1 MASGPKPPKV
11 FVSYSHDT
19 EEHKRWA
26 LALAT
31 RLANNGVDVIF
42 DQWDLGPGHDLTAFM
57 NEAVSTS
64 DRVLLICSEKYVAK
78 VDAGKGG
85 AGYEGMI
92 VHAELL
98 RDARSNKFIPVLR
111 NNPSS
116 RVPVA
121 LGTKLYVDLREDS
134 DSVFDTLLRDLHG
147 MPRVARPTIGL
158 PPQPPHSEPADTIAW
173 FDTHRKAAMKGIG
186 ERASMEL
193 SFYLP
198 SAKVHCKQ
206 LRLLEAMQR
215 SEIHTFGWPLGIV
228 GTRSDNQPHVR
239 SDGIQAEIQFDDLYG
254 QNSYDYWALRF
265 DGAFY
270 LRQSLFEDKRDPESI
285 FFNTRIAR
293 VAEGFQL
300 ARNLY
305 RELEVPDASDVALGV
320 RHDGI
325 RGRRLSSSNPA
336 RHLSPFVRKCH
347 EDTAA
352 ATTRVAHPARDSDI
366 VIGTK
371 TLLESLFVLFDYFVL
386 SDSIYE
392 DIVLSFLRGEV
403 T

>member
-1 MASGPKPPKV
+1 MATGSKPPKV
-11 FVSYSHDT
+11 FVSYSHDS
-19 EEHKRWA
+19 EEHKKWA

-31 RLANNGVDVIF
+31 RLANNGVDVIL

-57 NEAVSTS
+57 NDAVSSS
-64 DRVLLICSEKYVAK
+64 DRVLLICSEQYVAK
-78 VDAGKGG
+78 VDTGKGG

-92 VHAELL
+92 VHSELL
-98 RDARSNKFIPVLR
+98 RNTRTPKFVPILR

-121 LGTKLYVDLREDS
+121 LGTKLYIDLREDN
-134 DSVFDTLLRDLHG
+134 DSVFDTLIRDLHG
-147 MPRVARPTIGL
+147 MPRLVRPSIGS
-158 PPQPPHSEPADTIAW
+158 PPQPPRSEPTDIIAW
-173 FDTHRKAAMKGIG
+173 FDTQRKTAMTGLGK
-186 ERASMEL
+186 RASMEL
-193 SFYLP
+193 AFYLA
-198 SAKVHCKQ
+198 SGAVHCDQRK
-206 LRLLEAMQR
+206 LLEAMQK
-215 SEIHTFGWPLGIV
+215 SEVHTFGWPLGLV
-228 GTRSDNQPHVR
+228 GTRADNQPRVR
-239 SDGIQAEIQFDDLYG
+239 SDGIQAEIHFNDLYG
-254 QNSYDYWALRF
+254 KNSYDYWALRL

-305 RELEVPDASDVALGV
+305 RELNAPDASDIIVGV

-336 RHLSPFVRKCH
+336 RHLSPFVRKCD
-347 EDTAA
+347 EDNAA
-352 ATTRVAHPARDSDI
+352 ATTRIAHPASDSDI
-366 VIGTK
+366 VAGTK
-371 TLLESLFVLFDYFVL
+371 ALLESLFILFDFFVL

-392 DIVLSFLRGEV
+392 DVVMSFLRGEV